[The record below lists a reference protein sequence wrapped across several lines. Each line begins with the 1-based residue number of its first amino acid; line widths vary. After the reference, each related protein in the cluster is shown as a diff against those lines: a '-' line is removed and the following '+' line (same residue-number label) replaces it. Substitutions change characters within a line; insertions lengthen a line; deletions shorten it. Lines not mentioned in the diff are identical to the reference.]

1 MKNTILRLLKK
12 TDHLP
17 MLFVGS
23 GMSIRYLGLE
33 NWKGL
38 LRKFARLATDNEYAY
53 EMYEQQAKGLECKE
67 GLLPKVAELIERD
80 FNVRWFRDE
89 QFRESREQSADE
101 ISHSVSPLKIEIA
114 RHMRDK
120 SMVHDAEYAT
130 EIELFKKLEM
140 RSIGGVLT
148 TNYDSFI
155 EDMFPSYTKYIGQEE
170 LLFSTLHG
178 VSEIYK
184 IHGCYSKPE
193 SIVINEAD
201 YADFTEKNAYLAA
214 KILTIFL
221 EHPIVFIG
229 YSINDPNIESILKS
243 IVKCL
248 SAENLEKIK
257 ERLIFIVRGKV
268 GDAEGISTHSISFEG
283 GKSIEMTRV
292 RLKNYEPLYQAL
304 LENQAKYSAPMLRR
318 LKQDI
323 YELVLTNKPTG
334 RMRVMNLED
343 DKLEDVEVV
352 VGVGVLAEF
361 GQVGYA
367 GITAAEL
374 YSDVVFDDGG
384 FDVEKIVTLSLPT
397 LLPTNSILPVN
408 KYLAQYAGEVPDKVQ
423 SVIKSNFD
431 DLLASSIKKNRE
443 GSSYRNETILSLK
456 RLYSCEK
463 CLQVLQYL
471 KEENINPSEL
481 LNLIREVLTANPFAL
496 STTEKE
502 KQNLK
507 SDIKRAIRI
516 YDWLWYYKNKGAPAA
531 AATNCPPC

>member
-23 GMSIRYLGLE
+23 GISIRYLGLE

-53 EMYEQQAKGLECKE
+53 EMYEQQAKGLECKD

-89 QFRESREQSADE
+89 QFRESREQSVDE
-101 ISHSVSPLKIEIA
+101 ISRSVSPLKIEIA
-114 RHMRDK
+114 LHMRDK

-155 EDMFPSYTKYIGQEE
+155 EDLFPSYTKYIGQEE
-170 LLFSTLHG
+170 LIFSTLHG

-184 IHGCYSKPE
+184 IHGCYTKPE

-248 SAENLEKIK
+248 SAENLERIK
-257 ERLIFIVRGKV
+257 ERLIFVVRAKV

-292 RLKNYEPLYQAL
+292 RLNNYEPLYQAL

-423 SVIKSNFD
+423 SVVKSNFD

-456 RLYSCEK
+456 RRYSSEK

-481 LNLIREVLTANPFAL
+481 LNLIREVLTTNPFAL

-516 YDWLWYYKNKGAPAA
+516 YDWLSYYKNKGALAA

>member
-1 MKNTILRLLKK
+1 MKHAILKRLKR

-17 MLFVGS
+17 MLFIGS

-33 NWKGL
+33 NWKEL
-38 LRKFARLATDNEYAY
+38 LRKFALLATDNDYAY
-53 EMYEQQAKGLECKE
+53 EMYEQQAKGLDYKD

-80 FNVRWFRDE
+80 FNLRWFTDDC
-89 QFRESREQSADE
+89 FKESREQSAEE
-101 ISHSVSPLKIEIA
+101 ISRSISPFKIEIA

-120 SMVHDAEYAT
+120 SREHNAEYAA
-130 EIELFKKLEM
+130 EIELFKQLEM

-155 EDMFPSYTKYIGQEE
+155 EDLFPSYTKYIGQEE
-170 LLFSTLHG
+170 LLFSTLQG
-178 VSEIYK
+178 ISEIYK
-184 IHGCYSKPE
+184 IHGCCTKPE
-193 SIVINEAD
+193 SIIINEAD

-229 YSINDPNIESILKS
+229 YSINDTNIESILKS

-248 SAENLEKIK
+248 SAENLDKIK
-257 ERLIFIVRGKV
+257 ERLIFVVRAKE

-292 RLKNYEPLYQAL
+292 QLKNYETLYQAL

-323 YELVLTNKPTG
+323 YELVLTNKPTSK
-334 RMRVMNLED
+334 MRVMNLED
-343 DKLEDVEVV
+343 ERFDELEVV

-374 YSDVVFDDGG
+374 YSDVIFNDGG
-384 FDVEKIVTLSLPT
+384 FDVEKVVSLSLPI
-397 LLPTNSILPVN
+397 LLPLNSILPVY
-408 KYLAQYAGEVPDKVQ
+408 KYLAEYSGEVPDKVQ
-423 SVIKSNFD
+423 SVIKTNFD

-443 GSSYRNETILSLK
+443 GSSYRNETVSSLRRRLS
-456 RLYSCEK
+456 SEK
-463 CLQVLQYL
+463 CLQALQYL

-481 LNLIREVLTANPFAL
+481 LNLIREVLTNNPSAL
-496 STTEKE
+496 ATAEKE
-502 KQNLK
+502 RQNLK

-516 YDWLWYYKNKGAPAA
+516 YDWLQYYKNKGALAA